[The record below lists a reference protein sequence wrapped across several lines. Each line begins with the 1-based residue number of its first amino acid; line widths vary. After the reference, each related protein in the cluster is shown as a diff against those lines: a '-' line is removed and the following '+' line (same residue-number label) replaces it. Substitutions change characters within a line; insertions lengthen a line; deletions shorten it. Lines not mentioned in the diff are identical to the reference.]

1 MDLAYIFPGTSNI
14 SVRFI
19 FRAHRAL
26 RYLTA
31 CADAARSY
39 LSTISVKTLSFLPQI
54 DPHRRPLVHHGAY
67 GDPMPQ
73 AETDFPAEIKP
84 DAAGALIPT
93 AVFSGKSLLKNAGN
107 ILRRDANPRI
117 GDA

>member
-1 MDLAYIFPGTSNI
+1 MDSAYIFPGTSNI

-19 FRAHRAL
+19 FHAHRAL
-26 RYLTA
+26 RRLTA
-31 CADAARSY
+31 CAGTAGPCS
-39 LSTISVKTLSFLPQI
+39 STISVKTFSVLPQI
-54 DPHRRPLVHHGAY
+54 DPHRRPLVHRGAY
-67 GDPMPQ
+67 GDPMTQ
-73 AETDFPAEIKP
+73 AAADLPAEIKP

-107 ILRRDANPRI
+107 ILRRDADPRI